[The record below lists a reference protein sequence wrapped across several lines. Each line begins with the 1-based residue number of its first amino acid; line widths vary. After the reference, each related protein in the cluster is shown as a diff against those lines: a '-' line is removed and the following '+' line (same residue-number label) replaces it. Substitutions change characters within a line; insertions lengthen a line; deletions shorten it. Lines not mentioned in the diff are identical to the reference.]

1 MEELDAS
8 QAIESVGN
16 ERFVY
21 QLEAVT
27 KAQPF
32 FLQQHLKSTNGAVIT
47 VQHDHGQGGEL
58 ACPVPA
64 IAAVHH
70 HRGLPRLH
78 LVCDT
83 QRSCED
89 QLRRKKGKKKFNQ
102 GSPVNGRDPAVNL
115 P

>member
-1 MEELDAS
+1 MLHGV
-8 QAIESVGN
+8 IESVAN
-16 ERFVY
+16 ERFIY
-21 QLEAVT
+21 QLKAVT

-47 VQHDHGQGGEL
+47 VQHEHGQRREL
-58 ACPVPA
+58 ARPVPA

-78 LVCDT
+78 LVCNP

-89 QLRRKKGKKKFNQ
+89 QLRRMKREKKCNQ
-102 GSPVNGRDPAVNL
+102 GSPVGPVNGRDPAVNPL
-115 P
+115 